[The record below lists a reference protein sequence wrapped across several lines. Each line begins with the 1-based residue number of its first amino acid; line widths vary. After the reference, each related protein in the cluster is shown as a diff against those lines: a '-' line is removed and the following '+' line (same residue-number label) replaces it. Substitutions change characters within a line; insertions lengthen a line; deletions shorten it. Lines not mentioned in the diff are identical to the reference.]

1 MNTNGSL
8 TDFFFFLSKF
18 SFMNIH
24 DSQDNNGGSG
34 YLFISSQPILPASQI
49 LRH

>member
-34 YLFISSQPILPASQI
+34 YLFISSPPIPPASQI
-49 LRH
+49 HRH